1 MLNIYCGRES
11 VDHEKFIYGNI
22 SVNSR
27 ALIIVPDQYTLD
39 AERRLFAETGAKAL
53 MDVEVISMSRLGYRL
68 LNELG
73 GSRRTFI
80 DKYGRHMIL
89 SQVLREHAE
98 ELQIFKGLEGKNSFL
113 EMVNNF
119 ISEMKQYNSGPDEL
133 ETIKA
138 QVEEGSYVYRKLSDL
153 ELIFGEYEKAI
164 SGKYT
169 DSEDYIDLFL
179 GKIGKSELIRG
190 NKIWIYGFDSFAPK
204 ALSVIGELMT

>member
-1 MLNIYCGRES
+1 
-11 VDHEKFIYGNI
+11 
-22 SVNSR
+22 
-27 ALIIVPDQYTLD
+27 
-39 AERRLFAETGAKAL
+39 
-53 MDVEVISMSRLGYRL
+53 
-68 LNELG
+68 
-73 GSRRTFI
+73 
-80 DKYGRHMIL
+80 
-89 SQVLREHAE
+89 
-98 ELQIFKGLEGKNSFL
+98 
-113 EMVNNF
+113 MVNNF

-204 ALSVIGELMT
+204 ALSVIGELMTYAEESRNSPRNRGRSADNPRR